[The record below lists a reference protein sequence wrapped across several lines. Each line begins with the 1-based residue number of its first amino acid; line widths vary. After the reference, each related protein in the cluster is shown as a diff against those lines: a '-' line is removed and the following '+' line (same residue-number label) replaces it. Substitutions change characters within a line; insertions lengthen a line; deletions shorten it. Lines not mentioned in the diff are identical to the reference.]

1 MHKLATSSLE
11 STATRE
17 NVLTDTLSHEDP
29 HSNRAIVAG
38 WFLQGTG
45 LEIGALH
52 QPLAVHPGIEVK
64 YVDRMSVDDLRR
76 QYGELNGLPLVSP
89 HIIDDGET
97 LSQVGPASQDFVIA
111 SHFLEHCQDP
121 VGTLRHFVRVLRPGG
136 VVFLVIPDKLFTFDK
151 DRPSTTLDHLIRD
164 HEEGPAWSRRAH
176 YLEWAEKVDRALPGE
191 AALERAR
198 FLMEIN
204 YSIHFHVWTKGEAL
218 QMLLAANEKYELGFH
233 LLCFVDNG
241 DEGIYV
247 LEKARP
253 GSSGAM
259 PRSMSLRDKDV
270 PIDEPQGK
278 IAELRAELEKWQR
291 LAREATAINEAIT
304 SSIGWQLLGRY
315 REIRAR
321 LLPDGSRRQRLY
333 LKVIQGLRKRF
344 QSRG

>member
-1 MHKLATSSLE
+1 MHKLATASLE
-11 STATRE
+11 NTATTDH
-17 NVLTDTLSHEDP
+17 VTTDTLSDQDP
-29 HSNRAIVAG
+29 RRNRATVAG
-38 WFLQGTG
+38 WFLHGTG

-89 HIIDDGET
+89 DIIDDGET
-97 LSQVGPASQDFVIA
+97 LSQVGAASQDFVIA

-121 VGTLRHFVRVLRPGG
+121 VGTLRHFIRVLQPGG

-176 YLEWAEKVDRALPGE
+176 YLEWAEKVDRAQPGE

-198 FLMEIN
+198 FLMDIN
-204 YSIHFHVWTKGEAL
+204 YSIHFHVWTKCEAL
-218 QMLLAANEKYELGFH
+218 QMLLAANEKYDLGFN
-233 LLCFVDNG
+233 LRCFVDNG

-247 LEKARP
+247 LEKVGPQPA
-253 GSSGAM
+253 GAV
-259 PRSMSLRDKDV
+259 PATRSINLRNNDV
-270 PIDEPQGK
+270 PMKEPERK
-278 IAELRAELEKWQR
+278 MAELRAELDRWQR
-291 LAREATAINEAIT
+291 SARETRAINDAIT
-304 SSIGWQLLGRY
+304 SSFGWQLLERY

-321 LLPDGSRRQRLY
+321 LLPEGSRRQRLY
-333 LKVIQGLRKRF
+333 LRVIQGLRKRL
-344 QSRG
+344 